1 MGILEAK
8 RAIIDK
14 VDEVAEYLTNEEY
27 LAVLEQLAS
36 DMEIRAE
43 GVREEME

>member
-14 VDEVAEYLTNEEY
+14 VDEVVEHLTNEEY
-27 LAVLEQLAS
+27 AALMDDLS
-36 DMEIRAE
+36 FDFTIRAE
-43 GVREEME
+43 GAREEME

>member
-14 VDEVAEYLTNEEY
+14 VDEVAEYLSNEEY
-27 LAVLEQLAS
+27 ATLMEELS
-36 DMEIRAE
+36 DDFIIRAE
-43 GVREEME
+43 GAREEME